1 MKAAVAVA
9 AVAAL
14 LVALPA
20 AGAPSP
26 LAGAAQL
33 VTGRQIANNSITGKD
48 VKNKSL
54 TKGDFRGSVRG
65 PRGPRGAQGPAGPQ
79 GSQGPAGSSGFGV
92 IRYVQEFATFA
103 DGEADSFSATCP
115 AGTYPTGGSAW
126 AWDAATNSVNHPEVI
141 TADGLEYSASDVGE
155 GYFVNVDNQAGEDVE
170 VVIDV
175 ACANANQVSLR
186 ANARLRR

>member
-65 PRGPRGAQGPAGPQ
+65 PADPAVRRVPQ
-79 GSQGPAGSSGFGV
+79 VLRARKARRARAASALFGTCRSSRPSRTERRTAFG
-92 IRYVQEFATFA
+92 
-103 DGEADSFSATCP
+103 ATCP

-141 TADGLEYSASDVGE
+141 TADGLEYSASEVGE
-155 GYFVNVDNQAGEDVE
+155 GYFANVDNQAGEDVE

-186 ANARLRR
+186 ADARLRR